1 MANGVILLV
10 LELPLIGISVLNWHY
25 QRVLQELH
33 AKAPHAWLFA
43 RMVKWQL
50 ERDELNVDGP
60 EKKAFSGK
68 Q

>member
-10 LELPLIGISVLNWHY
+10 FELPLIGISVLNWHC
-25 QRVLQELH
+25 QRVLQGLH
-33 AKAPHAWLFA
+33 AKELHAWLFA

-60 EKKAFSGK
+60 EKRAFSGK